1 MKLAHRSTDV
11 LGSTSST
18 ELSRL
23 QLQLYGVRR
32 VGPDMK
38 KWSTLRSEMSQESR
52 ARMDAQLKETLAAM
66 PLDKMRKARSL
77 TQTAVAE
84 RLHVDQGS
92 VSKLEGRTD
101 MYLSTLREYVEA
113 LGGTLELRADFPD
126 GSINI
131 DLHAAQ

>member
-1 MKLAHRSTDV
+1 MKSWAKIR
-11 LGSTSST
+11 G
-18 ELSRL
+18 
-23 QLQLYGVRR
+23 
-32 VGPDMK
+32 
-38 KWSTLRSEMSQESR
+38 EMSREGQ
-52 ARMDAQLKETLAAM
+52 ARLDARLKETLASM

-77 TQTAVAE
+77 TQVAVAE
-84 RLHVDQGS
+84 RLQVDQGS

-131 DLHAAQ
+131 DLHAS

>member
-1 MKLAHRSTDV
+1 MKSWTKIR
-11 LGSTSST
+11 
-18 ELSRL
+18 E
-23 QLQLYGVRR
+23 
-32 VGPDMK
+32 
-38 KWSTLRSEMSQESR
+38 EMPAESR
-52 ARMDAQLKETLAAM
+52 TRMDERLKEALASM
-66 PLDKMRKARSL
+66 PLDKMRKARSM

-113 LGGTLELRADFPD
+113 LGGTLELRADFSD

-131 DLHAAQ
+131 DLHAS

>member
-1 MKLAHRSTDV
+1 MKNWKNIRGEMAPESQA
-11 LGSTSST
+11 
-18 ELSRL
+18 RL
-23 QLQLYGVRR
+23 
-32 VGPDMK
+32 D
-38 KWSTLRSEMSQESR
+38 
-52 ARMDAQLKETLAAM
+52 ARLKETLASM

-77 TQTAVAE
+77 TQVAVAE

-131 DLHAAQ
+131 DLHAS

>member
-1 MKLAHRSTDV
+1 MKT
-11 LGSTSST
+11 
-18 ELSRL
+18 
-23 QLQLYGVRR
+23 
-32 VGPDMK
+32 
-38 KWSTLRSEMSQESR
+38 WSTLRGEMPQESR
-52 ARMDAQLKETLAAM
+52 ARMDARLKETLAAM

-101 MYLSTLREYVEA
+101 MYLSTSREYVEA

-126 GSINI
+126 VSINI
-131 DLHAAQ
+131 DLHTAQ

>member
-1 MKLAHRSTDV
+1 MKSWAKIREEMPLESQA
-11 LGSTSST
+11 
-18 ELSRL
+18 RL
-23 QLQLYGVRR
+23 
-32 VGPDMK
+32 D
-38 KWSTLRSEMSQESR
+38 
-52 ARMDAQLKETLAAM
+52 ARLEETLASM

-77 TQTAVAE
+77 TQVAVAE

-131 DLHAAQ
+131 DLHAS

>member
-1 MKLAHRSTDV
+1 MKSWAKIR
-11 LGSTSST
+11 G
-18 ELSRL
+18 
-23 QLQLYGVRR
+23 
-32 VGPDMK
+32 
-38 KWSTLRSEMSQESR
+38 EMSLESQ
-52 ARMDAQLKETLAAM
+52 ARMDARLKETLASM
-66 PLDKMRKARSL
+66 PLDKLRKARSL
-77 TQTAVAE
+77 TQVAVAE

-131 DLHAAQ
+131 DLHAS

>member
-1 MKLAHRSTDV
+1 
-11 LGSTSST
+11 
-18 ELSRL
+18 
-23 QLQLYGVRR
+23 
-32 VGPDMK
+32 MK
-38 KWSTLRSEMSQESR
+38 KWAKIRAEMPLESQ
-52 ARMDAQLKETLAAM
+52 ARLDARLKETLASM

-77 TQTAVAE
+77 TQVAVAE

-131 DLHAAQ
+131 DLHAS

>member
-1 MKLAHRSTDV
+1 MKSWAKIRGEMSPERQSRMD
-11 LGSTSST
+11 
-18 ELSRL
+18 SRL
-23 QLQLYGVRR
+23 
-32 VGPDMK
+32 
-38 KWSTLRSEMSQESR
+38 
-52 ARMDAQLKETLAAM
+52 KEALASM

-77 TQTAVAE
+77 TQVAVAE

-92 VSKLEGRTD
+92 ISKLEGRTD

-131 DLHAAQ
+131 DLHTS

>member
-1 MKLAHRSTDV
+1 MKSWAQIR
-11 LGSTSST
+11 G
-18 ELSRL
+18 
-23 QLQLYGVRR
+23 
-32 VGPDMK
+32 
-38 KWSTLRSEMSQESR
+38 EMSPESQ
-52 ARMDAQLKETLAAM
+52 ARMDERLKETLATM
-66 PLDKMRKARSL
+66 PLDKLRKARSM
-77 TQTAVAE
+77 TQVAVAE

-131 DLHAAQ
+131 DLHAS

>member
-1 MKLAHRSTDV
+1 MKSWVKIR
-11 LGSTSST
+11 
-18 ELSRL
+18 E
-23 QLQLYGVRR
+23 
-32 VGPDMK
+32 
-38 KWSTLRSEMSQESR
+38 EMPAESR
-52 ARMDAQLKETLAAM
+52 TRMDERLKEALVTM

-84 RLHVDQGS
+84 RLQVDQGS

-131 DLHAAQ
+131 DLHAS

>member
-1 MKLAHRSTDV
+1 MKSWA
-11 LGSTSST
+11 
-18 ELSRL
+18 E
-23 QLQLYGVRR
+23 VRE
-32 VGPDMK
+32 
-38 KWSTLRSEMSQESR
+38 EMPAESR
-52 ARMDAQLKETLAAM
+52 SRMDERLKETLATM

-92 VSKLEGRTD
+92 VSKLENRTD

-131 DLHAAQ
+131 DLHTAQ